1 MKPLLAILL
10 FLISSA
16 AVADITGSAYVID
29 GDTIDISDVRI
40 RLNGIDT
47 PEIEQTC
54 RTNGLIWHCGVEATK
69 VMRHLTKGKTV
80 TCIGNTKDQ
89 YGRLIANCFIG
100 NLNLNA
106 TMVEAG
112 MALAY
117 RYYSLEYVEQE
128 DFARETKQGLWS
140 GEFIAPWDWRK
151 GERLP
156 KESDVNKACCKIC
169 QKGKACGDSCIKRS
183 YTCTKAPGCACDAN
197 P

>member
-1 MKPLLAILL
+1 MRNFWFTLLL
-10 FLISSA
+10 LISNSA
-16 AVADITGSAYVID
+16 AADITGAAYVID

-54 RTNGLIWHCGVEATK
+54 RTNRLIWHCGVEATK

-89 YGRLIANCFIG
+89 YGRLISTCFVG

-106 TMVEAG
+106 TMVEVG

-117 RYYSLEYVEQE
+117 RYYSLEYIEQE
-128 DFARETKQGLWS
+128 DLAKETKQGLWS
-140 GEFIAPWDWRK
+140 GEFVAPWDWRK
-151 GERLP
+151 GKRLP
-156 KESDVNKACCKIC
+156 KESKTNEVCCKIC
-169 QKGKACGDSCIKRS
+169 KKGKACGDSCISRNHICSKP
-183 YTCTKAPGCACDAN
+183 PGCSCDAN

>member
-1 MKPLLAILL
+1 MKRLLAILL

-16 AVADITGSAYVID
+16 AVADITGPAYVID
-29 GDTIDISDVRI
+29 GDTIDISGVRI

-47 PEIEQTC
+47 PEIEQIC

-69 VMRHLTKGKTV
+69 VMRHLTKGKTI
-80 TCIGNTKDQ
+80 TCVGNTKDQ
-89 YGRLIANCFIG
+89 YGRLIATCFVG
-100 NLNLNA
+100 DLNLNA

-117 RYYSLEYVEQE
+117 RYYSLEYVAQE
-128 DFARETKQGLWS
+128 GFARETKQGLWS

>member
-1 MKPLLAILL
+1 MKSLLAILL
-10 FLISSA
+10 FLVSRASP
-16 AVADITGSAYVID
+16 ADITGFAYVID

-40 RLNGIDT
+40 RLKGIDT
-47 PEIEQTC
+47 PEIAQTC
-54 RTNGLIWHCGVEATK
+54 RTNGLIWHCGIEATK
-69 VMRHLTKGKTV
+69 VLRHLTKGKTV
-80 TCIGNTKDQ
+80 TCIGNAKDQ

-117 RYYSLEYVEQE
+117 RYYSLEYVAQE

-151 GERLP
+151 GTRLP
-156 KESDVNKACCKIC
+156 EN
-169 QKGKACGDSCIKRS
+169 
-183 YTCTKAPGCACDAN
+183 
-197 P
+197 

>member
-10 FLISSA
+10 FFFSGA
-16 AVADITGSAYVID
+16 AAADITGPAYVID

-47 PEIEQTC
+47 PEIEQIC

-80 TCIGNTKDQ
+80 TCIGNTNDR
-89 YGRLIANCFIG
+89 YGRLIANCFVG

-117 RYYSLEYVEQE
+117 RYYSFEYIEQE
-128 DFARETKQGLWS
+128 DLAKETKQGLWS
-140 GEFIAPWDWRK
+140 GEFITPWNWRK

-156 KESDVNKACCKIC
+156 KESNPNEVCCKIC
-169 QKGKACGDSCIKRS
+169 KNSQACGDSCIKLS
-183 YTCTKAPGCACDAN
+183 YTCTKSHGCACDAN

>member
-1 MKPLLAILL
+1 MKSLLATLL
-10 FLISSA
+10 FFFSGAIA
-16 AVADITGSAYVID
+16 ADITGFAYVID
-29 GDTIDISDVRI
+29 GDTIGISDVNI

-47 PEIEQTC
+47 PEIEQIC
-54 RTNGLIWHCGVEATK
+54 RTNGLIWHCGVEAAK

-106 TMVEAG
+106 TMVEVG

-117 RYYSLEYVEQE
+117 RHYSFEYVEQE
-128 DFARETKQGLWS
+128 DLAKERKQGLWS
-140 GEFIAPWDWRK
+140 GEFIAPWNWRK

-156 KESDVNKACCKIC
+156 QASNINEVCCKIC
-169 QKGKACGDSCIKRS
+169 KNGKACGDSCIKLS
-183 YTCTKAPGCACDAN
+183 YACTKSHGCACDAKS
-197 P
+197 

>member
-1 MKPLLAILL
+1 MKLPFVILL
-10 FLISSA
+10 FLISST

-47 PEIEQTC
+47 PETEQIC
-54 RTNGLIWHCGVEATK
+54 RTNGLTWHCGVEATK
-69 VMRHLTKGKTV
+69 MMRHLTKGKIV

-89 YGRLIANCFIG
+89 YARLIANCFVG
-100 NLNLNA
+100 NLDLNA

-117 RYYSLEYVEQE
+117 RYYSLEYVAQE

-151 GERLP
+151 GKRLP
-156 KESDVNKACCKIC
+156 KN
-169 QKGKACGDSCIKRS
+169 
-183 YTCTKAPGCACDAN
+183 
-197 P
+197 

>member
-10 FLISSA
+10 FFFSGA
-16 AVADITGSAYVID
+16 AAADITGPAYVID

-47 PEIEQTC
+47 PEIEQIC
-54 RTNGLIWHCGVEATK
+54 RTNGLIWHCGIEATK

-89 YGRLIANCFIG
+89 YGRLIANCFVG
-100 NLNLNA
+100 DLNLNA

-117 RYYSLEYVEQE
+117 RYYSLEYVAQE

-140 GEFIAPWDWRK
+140 GEFVAPWDWRK
-151 GERLP
+151 GKRLP
-156 KESDVNKACCKIC
+156 KN
-169 QKGKACGDSCIKRS
+169 
-183 YTCTKAPGCACDAN
+183 
-197 P
+197 